1 MVNIPKLGRIRFRW
15 TKDLPGV
22 SRRCPA
28 GRITGARLTKD
39 ALGWHIAF
47 RAEWAVKDPPPQAW
61 SESHVGIDRGII
73 VPIALSDGTS
83 YDHRPWLTATEQACL
98 LQAERQATHRRQYR
112 KPGKQTSKRLHSVY
126 DRIEGLR
133 ARAKRRALDWQHKT
147 TTAIADQ
154 FTLVSVEQLAITN
167 MLKSARGTLAAPG
180 TNVSQKSGLNRRI
193 AAEAWG
199 RTVRLLDYK
208 VTARGGALVR
218 VPAPGTSLRCSV
230 CNTITPGSRESQ
242 ANFMCKNLACG
253 WSGNADHNASRN
265 IDRAGLELASAAGRA
280 VVRQT

>member
-22 SRRCPA
+22 SRSAPV

-39 ALGWHIAF
+39 ALGWHISF
-47 RAEWAVKDPPPQAW
+47 RTEWTVEGPPSQVWA
-61 SESHVGIDRGII
+61 ESHVGIDRGVI
-73 VPIALSDGTS
+73 VPLALSDGTS
-83 YDHRPWLTATEQACL
+83 YDHRPWLTASEQARL
-98 LQAERQATHRRQYR
+98 LQAERRATHRRQYR
-112 KPGKQTSKRLHSVY
+112 KPGERTSKRLHSVY
-126 DRIEGLR
+126 DRIEELR

-147 TTAIADQ
+147 TTAISDR
-154 FTLVSVEQLAITN
+154 FTVVSVEQLAITN
-167 MLKSARGTLAAPG
+167 MLKSAKGTVAAPG

-199 RTVRLLDYK
+199 RTVRFLDYK
-208 VTARGGALVR
+208 VAARGGVLVR
-218 VPAPGTSLRCSV
+218 VPAPGTSLRCSM

-242 ANFMCKNLACG
+242 ANFVCKNPACG

-265 IDRAGLELASAAGRA
+265 IDRAGLELVSAAGRA